1 MRVDKCSCERR
12 QEDGEERILG
22 QGLHAVEPGHTVEAV
37 SKTNCRD
44 KHFDGIARNEPG
56 NRTQRHAC
64 LQISESKPNKGCEDE
79 QWPDTDPDQQQ
90 PCYQDRATW
99 PKRPHSL

>member
-1 MRVDKCSCERR
+1 MRAQKCPCAWGK
-12 QEDGEERILG
+12 DNGKDRILD
-22 QGLHAVEPGHTVEAV
+22 QGSHAVEPRHTVEAI
-37 SKTNCRD
+37 SKTNCRN

-64 LQISESKPNKGCEDE
+64 LQVSESKPNKGCEDE

-99 PKRPHSL
+99 PKRPH